1 MIGRAV
7 EVGNTICPNVKNGS
21 RVGVLESV
29 YDPPPAAL
37 VREGFTP
44 DDIAN
49 LWLPGRLR
57 SGEDRLD
64 GDLPF
69 LQKDLRPGKEAV
81 AAEPVTARRRD
92 TEDLR
97 SRAIVGHGLLLDRV
111 YVACDNPTVYVEP
124 QLALVHAAN
133 PAQTDVILPDFA
145 VPRARRAH
153 DLVRALNGL
162 PELRD
167 LAHRLARR
175 LAHVKDFLFRDHGP
189 TPYGPFRVKVF
200 CSPVSESTT
209 NGSAP
214 NPSPGGPP
222 GRFSRGGRSHRRLR
236 PSQSP

>member
-7 EVGNTICPNVKNGS
+7 EVRNAICPNVMDGS

-29 YDPPPAAL
+29 NDPAPAAPM
-37 VREGFTP
+37 RQRFAP
-44 DDIAN
+44 DHLAN
-49 LWLPGRLR
+49 LRLLGWPR
-57 SGEDRLD
+57 LSEDRLD
-64 GDLPF
+64 RNFAVLEN
-69 LQKDLRPGKEAV
+69 DLRPGKEAV
-81 AAEPVTARRRD
+81 AAEPVTARRRNA
-92 TEDLR
+92 EDLR
-97 SRAIVGHGLLLDRV
+97 AGAVVRHGLLLDRV

-133 PAQTDVILPDFA
+133 PAQTDLILPDFA
-145 VPRARRAH
+145 IPRARRAH

-200 CSPVSESTT
+200 CSPVSEST
-209 NGSAP
+209 
-214 NPSPGGPP
+214 
-222 GRFSRGGRSHRRLR
+222 
-236 PSQSP
+236 